1 MKKTRVYVGCL
12 PVCHSPET
20 YESLKE
26 MLNHDRLE
34 KLVHKKDIEFMRLTV
49 ENYEKKMVGSVIK
62 ELSTIPHGKKRILQ
76 VDQVVGSWSTYSS
89 KY

>member
-1 MKKTRVYVGCL
+1 
-12 PVCHSPET
+12 
-20 YESLKE
+20 

-62 ELSTIPHGKKRILQ
+62 ELSTIPHGKKRIL
-76 VDQVVGSWSTYSS
+76 
-89 KY
+89 